1 MHAIQEN
8 EHNQLEELT
17 SFLMLETNFV
27 QSYLAVLHDVKEGWE
42 GGYAIFFSPPFDLR
56 AEPSRFRRNTKN
68 DLPKNNRQS
77 PHIKQLSRAN
87 SLRSNGRG
95 NTPSSLSSEL
105 SDSEQIPVSKHL
117 RRRSSGSKPSSRP
130 ASRLSTRMRTNSN
143 TSGEEEKSGNNKK
156 SRRMSVAS
164 WVDSVT
170 GSKEKKSKDTE
181 AFAALDDDP
190 AVNDHN
196 NTTEYHQTNGNGGTP
211 KKKSALGRPS
221 SNSKSKENMS
231 PTITTKV
238 ATPRIL
244 KPPSMQGKKVVR
256 ALYDFTG
263 STDELSFKSGNE
275 IVVLNEVLDD
285 WWMGELDGQKG
296 LFPMS
301 YTEEAR
307 PQNGKQ
313 DASYKP
319 GVSKGVCRY
328 RKDYLTNDADEDGEL
343 ATRPMMIETPT
354 YGSFNDAMSIASSS
368 LVDDED
374 DFRTQPMFFPQEVQ
388 QPFSDANQRF
398 VVQQPTPLPPP
409 PPSSLSQRPKRS
421 ILLPGDPAQ
430 ESLVNGT
437 MDEDEMTTA
446 TSTTRKQPP
455 PPPPRRPANRHPTSG
470 PPVPRKPPLNTK
482 TSPSGS
488 LLNVTSSPSPIGS
501 VNHGYDRSPFDSAIE
516 LGATVVCDQF
526 KQHPFKPDGMCSNCL
541 EFHD

>member
-1 MHAIQEN
+1 
-8 EHNQLEELT
+8 
-17 SFLMLETNFV
+17 
-27 QSYLAVLHDVKEGWE
+27 
-42 GGYAIFFSPPFDLR
+42 
-56 AEPSRFRRNTKN
+56 
-68 DLPKNNRQS
+68 
-77 PHIKQLSRAN
+77 
-87 SLRSNGRG
+87 
-95 NTPSSLSSEL
+95 
-105 SDSEQIPVSKHL
+105 
-117 RRRSSGSKPSSRP
+117 
-130 ASRLSTRMRTNSN
+130 MRTNSN
-143 TSGEEEKSGNNKK
+143 TSGEEEKSGNKK

-170 GSKEKKSKDTE
+170 GSKEKEKKSKDTE
-181 AFAALDDDP
+181 AFATLDDDA
-190 AVNDHN
+190 AVN
-196 NTTEYHQTNGNGGTP
+196 NTTEYQTNGTGGTP
-211 KKKSALGRPS
+211 KKKSALGRSS

-238 ATPRIL
+238 GTPRIL
-244 KPPSMQGKKVVR
+244 KPPSMQGRKVVR

-285 WWMGELDGQKG
+285 WWMGELDGQRG

-307 PQNGKQ
+307 PQNNGKQ

-343 ATRPMMIETPT
+343 ASAPMMIETPT
-354 YGSFNDAMSIASSS
+354 YGSFNDAMSITSS

-374 DFRTQPMFFPQEVQ
+374 DFKTQPMYFPQEVQ

-398 VVQQPTPLPPP
+398 VVQQPTP
-409 PPSSLSQRPKRS
+409 PPSSSSQRPKRS
-421 ILLPGDPAQ
+421 ILLSGDSVQ
-430 ESLVNGT
+430 GSLVNGT
-437 MDEDEMTTA
+437 MYEDEMTA

-455 PPPPRRPANRHPTSG
+455 PPPPPRRPATRLPTSG

-516 LGATVVCDQF
+516 LGATVVCNQF
-526 KQHPFKPDGMCSNCL
+526 RQHPFKPEGMCSNCL